1 MIDVVDNIEFNKRI
15 GYNMW
20 LALDAKRGQQTESPY
35 GERYKVEWLADKIGV
50 NSRTLYRYLA
60 GEKRPNLIHFAAI
73 AKALDVTTDSL
84 LM

>member
-1 MIDVVDNIEFNKRI
+1 MIDVNESIEFNKRI

-20 LALDAKRGQQTESPY
+20 SALDAKRGQQTSSPY
-35 GERYKVEWLADKIGV
+35 GDRCKVEWLAGEIGV
-50 NSRTLYRYLA
+50 NSRTLYRYFA

-84 LM
+84 LK